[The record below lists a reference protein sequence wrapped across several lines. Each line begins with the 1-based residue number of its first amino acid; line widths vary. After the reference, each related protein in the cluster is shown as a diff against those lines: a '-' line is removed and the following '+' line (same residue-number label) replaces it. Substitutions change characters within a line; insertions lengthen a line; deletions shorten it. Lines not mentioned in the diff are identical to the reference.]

1 MLTAIFGG
9 IELMV
14 WPRGNEYLPLLEC
27 LDVAGFT
34 SFTSFYVPGL
44 LLVGVVI
51 LRVRG

>member
-14 WPRGNEYLPLLEC
+14 WPRANEYLPLLEC
-27 LDVAGFT
+27 LDVNGFT
-34 SFTSFYVPGL
+34 SLYVPGL
-44 LLVGVVI
+44 LLAGVVI

>member
-27 LDVAGFT
+27 LDVTG
-34 SFTSFYVPGL
+34 FTSFYVPGL
-44 LLVGVVI
+44 LLAGVVI